1 MSGKRRYFGTDGMR
15 GTANRAPIEVD
26 TVLRLAL
33 AAGAHFRRGGH
44 RHKVVI
50 GKDTRL
56 SGYMLENAL
65 TAGFSAMGM
74 DVILTGP
81 LPTPAVAMLTRSMRA
96 DVGVMISASHNPY
109 RDNGIKLFGPDGF
122 KLSDE
127 TELEIERLMDEGAG
141 PPADPESIGR
151 ATRIDDAPGRY
162 IEAVKRTFPDDL
174 RLDGLKVVVD
184 CAHGAAYKVAPIVL
198 AELGA
203 TVVPIATNPNGK
215 NINAHCGATAPE
227 AMCESV
233 IAHSA
238 HVGLALDGDA
248 DRLIVSDETGKIVD
262 GDQLMALIAG
272 SWSDSGALRGS
283 VVATVM
289 SNLGFERYL
298 NSKGIGLVRTK
309 VGDRYVVDAMRGGSS
324 NLGGE
329 QSGHIVLSDYATTGD
344 GLIASLQVLAVLARQ
359 GVPMSRLG
367 RVFEPVPQRLH
378 NVRYSGGT
386 PLEAPSVQ
394 DAIRAAEIRLNGAG
408 RLVIRPS
415 GTEPLI
421 RVMAEADEASLI
433 DEVIDTVSQ
442 AIEAVT

>member
-1 MSGKRRYFGTDGMR
+1 MR

-33 AAGAHFRRGGH
+33 AAGTHFQRGGH

-122 KLSDE
+122 KLSDD
-127 TELEIERLMDEGAG
+127 TEMEIERLIDEGAG
-141 PPADPESIGR
+141 PPAEPEAIGR
-151 ATRIDDAPGRY
+151 VTRIDDAPGRY
-162 IEAVKRTFPDDL
+162 IEAVKRTFPEDL
-174 RLDGLKVVVD
+174 RLDGLKVVID

-203 TVVPIATNPNGK
+203 TVVPLATAPNGK
-215 NINAHCGATAPE
+215 NINAHCGATAPV
-227 AMCESV
+227 AMCEAV
-233 IAHSA
+233 IAHGA
-238 HVGLALDGDA
+238 HIGLALDGDA

-272 SWSDSGALRGS
+272 AWSDSGALRGA

-298 NSKGIGLVRTK
+298 SSKDIDLVRTK
-309 VGDRYVVDAMRGGSS
+309 VGDRYVVDAMRGGAS

-344 GLIASLQVLAVLARQ
+344 GLIASLQVLAVLARE
-359 GVPMSRLG
+359 GGPMSRLG
-367 RVFEPVPQRLH
+367 RVFEPVPQRPH
-378 NVRYSGGT
+378 NVRYSGGA
-386 PLEAPSVQ
+386 PLEAKSVQ
-394 DAIRAAEIRLNGAG
+394 DAIAAAEERLNGAG

-415 GTEPLI
+415 GTEPVI
-421 RVMAEADEASLI
+421 RVMAEADEAALI
-433 DEVIDTVSQ
+433 DDVIGSVSD